1 MRKSKSDMVEVSVCG
16 IPAYA
21 LIETWNPY
29 VPGKI
34 TGPPE
39 DCYPAEGRDIEFKLY
54 DRKGYPAPWLETKAH
69 STRSRFG
76 DTVWDDIEQEL
87 IQYCEAMDE
96 YYEQMA
102 EEARAESRYYQSF
115 DGEVV

>member
-1 MRKSKSDMVEVSVCG
+1 MNNMRKSTANMVEVIVDG

-39 DCYPAEGRDIEFKLY
+39 DCYPAEGRNIEFRLY
-54 DRKGYPAPWLETKAH
+54 DRKGYPASWLETKAH

-87 IQYCEAMDE
+87 IQYCEARDE
-96 YYEQMA
+96 YK
-102 EEARAESRYYQSF
+102 
-115 DGEVV
+115 EVMLNLW